1 LRSSALGILQP
12 LRRLCLFLSP
22 LYEGASPE
30 GEALIDVLTT
40 SLAAAGNAIVWRD
53 LGLDPIALD
62 LGFFQLRWYSLAYL
76 AGILIGWWYLMKLL
90 ARPGAPMARRHADDM
105 VFYVTLGII
114 LGGRLGYVL
123 FYRPGFYLHNPLEI
137 PQLWD
142 GGMSFHGG
150 VIGVSL
156 GIFRMARRHKLDWL
170 RIHDYIACCIP
181 FGLFLGRLA
190 NFVNHELW
198 GRETDVPWAVRF
210 PEIAAGSVNGVPQLL
225 DGPPRH
231 PSQLYEAGLEGI
243 LLFLILWYL
252 FWHTRARYQPGKLV
266 GAFILVYGLSRFF
279 LEFFREADEHLMYFA
294 RVTHL
299 HMGQWL
305 SLPMII
311 GGLYLV
317 LTAKKRAGRVRPVD
331 DSG

>member
-1 LRSSALGILQP
+1 MIDALLTSMTTASGAIHWSDLGIHP
-12 LRRLCLFLSP
+12 VVFS
-22 LYEGASPE
+22 
-30 GEALIDVLTT
+30 
-40 SLAAAGNAIVWRD
+40 
-53 LGLDPIALD
+53 

-76 AGILIGWWYLMKLL
+76 AGIIIGWWYLLKLL
-90 ARPGAPMARRHADDM
+90 NQPGAPMAKRHADDL
-105 VFYVTLGII
+105 VFYATLGII

-123 FYRPGFYLHNPLEI
+123 FYRPLYYLGNPIEI

-156 GIFRMARRHKLDWL
+156 GLFWMAYRNKLDWL
-170 RIHDYIACCIP
+170 RIHDYVACCIP
-181 FGLFLGRLA
+181 PGLFLGRLA

-198 GRETDVPWAVRF
+198 GRRTDVAWAVIF
-210 PEIAAGSVNGVPQLL
+210 PERPTGQYDVYGDPVMLE
-225 DGPPRH
+225 GPARH

-252 FWHTRARYQPGKLV
+252 FWRTRARYQPGKLV
-266 GAFILVYGLSRFF
+266 GAFLLVYGLSRFF
-279 LEFFREADEHLMYFA
+279 VEFFREADEQLIEFA
-294 RVTHL
+294 RMTHL

-305 SLPMII
+305 SLPMIL

-317 LTAKKRAGRVRPVD
+317 LTAGKRAERVKPVPAD
-331 DSG
+331 EKTADA